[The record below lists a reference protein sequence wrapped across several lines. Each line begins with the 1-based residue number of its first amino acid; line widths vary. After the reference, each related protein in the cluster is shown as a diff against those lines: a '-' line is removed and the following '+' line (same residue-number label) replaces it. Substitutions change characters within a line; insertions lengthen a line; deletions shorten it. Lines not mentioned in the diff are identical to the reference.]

1 MVVAILAPRWT
12 VLLTLR
18 HTAHHH
24 PSPDRYRRET
34 VSLFDLA
41 ASVKAMETAVDKKL
55 ADGIKAMDTVKDTLT
70 KVCQGVALR
79 TLAWIRLPA
88 CHATHAARASL
99 RLSHTRP
106 RAVACCA
113 RKNKPSC
120 MPV

>member
-41 ASVKAMETAVDKKL
+41 KSVKAMETSVDKKL

-70 KVCQGVALR
+70 KVCGVALR
-79 TLAWIRLPA
+79 LLSWVRLPA
-88 CHATHAARASL
+88 YHVTYAARCISL
-99 RLSHTRP
+99 TLAHTR
-106 RAVACCA
+106 ACCGLLC
-113 RKNKPSC
+113 S
-120 MPV
+120 